1 MWYVLH
7 GPDVLARDEELAR
20 MKAKLGEPDLAALN
34 FTRLEREATLRD
46 LTAAC
51 DALPFLAEKRLVV
64 AVNWLSS
71 LGSGKGR
78 GKRSEEKSVG
88 LLQALLTYLPT
99 MPDTTR
105 LVFAEDVTLSEDHPL
120 LKQADTLGGV
130 IKHYGAPADPARW
143 VIARTKAKGGEISP
157 QAAQLLA
164 SKISAGSGD
173 RAQADADARQY
184 LLKLDSELDKLVS
197 YALGRR
203 IESRDVE
210 LLVQGEESTDIF
222 KFIDAI
228 SARDAEA
235 ASRAVRGLLARGEP
249 PLVVLSHLARQT
261 RLLIQTKEHPNLSPE
276 KLAQTIGV
284 HPFVAR
290 KLSQQANRFS
300 IDELERTHIA
310 LLQADLAIKTGN
322 LDDVTAL
329 DLLVAQWCA

>member
-1 MWYVLH
+1 MWYVFH

-20 MKAKLGEPDLAALN
+20 LKAKLGDPDLAALN
-34 FTRLEREATLRD
+34 FTRLEQGATLRE
-46 LTAAC
+46 LIAAC
-51 DALPFLAEKRLVV
+51 DAMPFLTEKRLVV
-64 AVNWLSS
+64 AMNWVSG

-78 GKRSEEKSVG
+78 GKKSEESMAS
-88 LLQALLTYLPT
+88 LLAYLPT
-99 MPDTTR
+99 MPETTR
-105 LVFAEDVTLSEDHPL
+105 LVFAEDATLSESHPL
-120 LKQADTLGGV
+120 IKQAAALVGTV
-130 IKHYGAPADPARW
+130 KHYAAPADPARW
-143 VIARTKAKGGEISP
+143 ITARAQAKGGDISP

-164 SKISAGSGD
+164 SKISASSGD
-173 RAQADADARQY
+173 RTQADADARHY
-184 LLKLDSELDKLVS
+184 LLKLDSELEKLVS

-210 LLVQGEESTDIF
+210 LLVQGEDSADIF

-228 SARDAEA
+228 SARSADA
-235 ASRAVRGLLARGEP
+235 ASRAVRSLLARGEP

-261 RLLIQTKEHPNLSPE
+261 RLLIQTKEHPDLSPDQ
-276 KLAQTIGV
+276 LAKAISV

-290 KLSQQANRFS
+290 KLSQQATPFS
-300 IDELERTHIA
+300 MAELERAHIA